1 MMLVCALGMLLA
13 VLPSAASD
21 GVSESSMRLPFVG
34 TATTYMPAE
43 APENAVIFLSG
54 DGGWNLGVIGMARRA
69 ARTLD
74 AVVAGVSY
82 PRLQKAAL
90 SEKLPCWCPAC
101 DLEEIGKS
109 LEKQAG
115 FTQYKP
121 PILVGFSSGASL
133 VYAALASSPT
143 ETFAGGMSLGF
154 CPDLENVPRLCRHAD
169 WKPAY
174 EAQHRRIDLPP
185 VPELSRPWVVLQGT
199 VDQVCHASKT
209 ESFVPSIRGA
219 TLSRLP
225 GVGHGY
231 GNEARWGTA
240 FDAGLQQIATAAGAF
255 DAESARNAVTVTAG
269 AGEPGP
275 GGTGAGAPA
284 PDGAETPDTPPVR
297 AAVGADAMKVD
308 LQELDLPLE
317 IHLVEHPRA
326 YLLFISGDGG
336 WSKLDKT
343 ITEHLA
349 TAKVAMVGLNTLK
362 YFWSPKAPDVAAGDL
377 RRILTRVRRA
387 GVPVFSGGYSF
398 GAEVI
403 PFLAGRP
410 EFLEPGFAGMILVA
424 PGPFAS
430 WEVSPLDWIRH
441 KEKVTPHK
449 VLTQVQALGP
459 LPVLC
464 MAGQED
470 DESVCPGLQGQVAR
484 DVFILGGGHHFNGDY
499 DILGEQAVRFI
510 ERLLK

>member
-21 GVSESSMRLPFVG
+21 GVRESSVRLPFVG
-34 TATTYMPAE
+34 TAVTYMPAG

-54 DGGWNLGVIGMARRA
+54 DGGWNLGVVGMARRA

-101 DLEEIGKS
+101 DLEEIGKA
-109 LEKQAG
+109 LEKQTG
-115 FTQYKP
+115 FAQYKP
-121 PILVGFSSGASL
+121 PILVGYSSGASL

-143 ETFAGGMSLGF
+143 ETFAGGVSLGF
-154 CPDLENVPRLCRHAD
+154 CPDLDNVPPLCRHAD
-169 WKPAY
+169 WKPVY

-185 VPELSRPWVVLQGT
+185 VPEIPRPWAVLQGT
-199 VDQVCHASKT
+199 VDQVCHAKET
-209 ESFVPSIRGA
+209 EKFVQPMRGA

-231 GNEARWGTA
+231 SNEARWGAA
-240 FDAGLQQIATAAGAF
+240 FDAGLLQIASAASAL
-255 DAESARNAVTVTAG
+255 DAESAEAS
-269 AGEPGP
+269 
-275 GGTGAGAPA
+275 
-284 PDGAETPDTPPVR
+284 R
-297 AAVGADAMKVD
+297 AARPAVGADAMKVD

-362 YFWSPKAPDVAAGDL
+362 YFWSEKPPDVAAADL
-377 RRILTRVRRA
+377 RRILVRVRRA

-398 GAEVI
+398 GAEVM

-410 EFLEPGFAGMILVA
+410 EFLDPGFAGMILVA

-430 WEVSPLDWIRH
+430 WEVSPLDWIRR
-441 KEKVTPHK
+441 KEKATPHK
-449 VLTQVQALGP
+449 VLAQVQALGP

-464 MAGQED
+464 MAGQDD
-470 DESVCPGLQGQVAR
+470 DESVCPSLQGQAAR

-499 DILGEQAVRFI
+499 DILGDRAVRFL
-510 ERLLK
+510 EQLLK